1 MNPGDDARIV
11 SPKTFVC
18 VHGRECNAAVITL
31 LIVAIYG
38 DVVFIVVERLSMIIY
53 IHALQSGQTRC
64 WFQKVNEFYLPSHLV
79 TW

>member
-1 MNPGDDARIV
+1 MNPGDEARIV

-18 VHGRECNAAVITL
+18 VHGLECNAAVITL

-53 IHALQSGQTRC
+53 IHALQSGQTDVGFKR
-64 WFQKVNEFYLPSHLV
+64 
-79 TW
+79 